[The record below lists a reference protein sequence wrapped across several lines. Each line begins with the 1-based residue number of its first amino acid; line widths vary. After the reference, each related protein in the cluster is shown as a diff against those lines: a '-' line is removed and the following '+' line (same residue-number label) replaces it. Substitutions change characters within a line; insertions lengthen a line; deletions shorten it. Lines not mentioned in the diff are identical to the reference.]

1 MEASRRARDGYGE
14 VCENGLI
21 SPTKL
26 EKALQLGL
34 TGVWGDAL
42 ATRTSANGVDRGYFE
57 LLLTKRGATRCILAQ
72 H

>member
-1 MEASRRARDGYGE
+1 MEASRRAWDGYGK

-26 EKALQLGL
+26 QKALQVGF

-42 ATRTSANGVDRGYFE
+42 ATCTSIYGVDRHFFE
-57 LLLTKRGATRCILAQ
+57 LLLTERAAYRCYLT
-72 H
+72 